1 MCDVHRLIED
11 YEKTFSLHR
20 KALNIQENIQCN
32 SLHCATAYTSLGETY
47 REMKDYSIVL
57 TCFEKGLEIREEKLP
72 ENSLDLAVIYHNL
85 SKLYLASQEYS
96 ANFTRLTNFLAG
108 TLNHIHSCDPWST
121 PSITGS
127 TVIRRKKFINK
138 YCYFHY
144 IYFYWI
150 CSECRQLKSVLVLE
164 LTGKECFR
172 FGYKQFLSMIKA
184 AAPILRRQKQ
194 DYDSSS

>member
-1 MCDVHRLIED
+1 ML
-11 YEKTFSLHR
+11 L
-20 KALNIQENIQCN
+20 ALSGFEQ
-32 SLHCATAYTSLGETY
+32 
-47 REMKDYSIVL
+47 V
-57 TCFEKGLEIREEKLP
+57 CFG
-72 ENSLDLAVIYHNL
+72 
-85 SKLYLASQEYS
+85 

-172 FGYKQFLSMIKA
+172 FGYKQFSSMIKA